1 MGSDPWV
8 IGGTCGSNI
17 QCDVEEPIDADW
29 LMEEH
34 EAMGLGSGGPLY
46 ELFVEGFRTF
56 CMKTVNMYGQPC
68 SRRHLDKDAW
78 EMMDAARRV
87 DIAEA
92 KRKEADEESNSSN

>member
-8 IGGTCGSNI
+8 IGGTSGSNL
-17 QCDVEEPIDADW
+17 QGEVEEPIDADW

-34 EAMGLGSGGPLY
+34 EALGVSASGPLY

-68 SRRHLDKDAW
+68 FRKHLDKDAW

-87 DIAEA
+87 DIAKA
-92 KRKEADEESNSSN
+92 KRKEADEKADSGD